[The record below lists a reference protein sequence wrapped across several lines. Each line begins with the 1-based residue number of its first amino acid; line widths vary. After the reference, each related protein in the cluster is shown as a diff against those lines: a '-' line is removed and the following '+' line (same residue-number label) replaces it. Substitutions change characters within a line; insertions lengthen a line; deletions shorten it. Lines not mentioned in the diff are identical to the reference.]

1 MQNVRLGSQ
10 IWRILTFRYTN
21 WGRVYHMAPKDMISW
36 TFSIQITSP
45 SPEPYGFSESL
56 VRMKRLVIPHNV
68 AYTTDSP
75 AAKAGLRNNLNLKP
89 TYIPTQ
95 YSVDWANVVTG
106 YMKKQLVEI
115 ALPSAPRL
123 GLNIK
128 QTFKGVLADS
138 DTRDRW
144 MSRFTYWCA
153 ASVSQK

>member
-1 MQNVRLGSQ
+1 MQNVRLGSRT
-10 IWRILTFRYTN
+10 WRILTSRYTN
-21 WGRVYHMAPKDMISW
+21 WGRAYHMALKDTISW
-36 TFSIQITSP
+36 TFSIQITLP
-45 SPEPYGFSESL
+45 FPELYGFSESS
-56 VRMKRLVIPHNV
+56 VQTKRLVISTNV
-68 AYTTDSP
+68 TYKTDF
-75 AAKAGLRNNLNLKP
+75 AKAGLRNKL

-128 QTFKGVLADS
+128 QTFKGVLADT

-153 ASVSQK
+153 ASVSRKQHI